1 VTINISSPNT
11 PGLRA
16 LQEKNNAMELAQTLV
31 RLRDSLEQKF
41 ARRVPLWLKIAPDL
55 NLAEEEDIAE
65 VVVSSGLDALVISNT
80 TVERFELRNINA
92 AEIGGLSGSPLFEK
106 STAQLS
112 RFYRLTK
119 GKIILIG
126 VGGIDSAESAY
137 TKIKSGASLV
147 SIYSALIYEGFG
159 LVPKIVSGLSD
170 MLRHDGFSNVSEAIG
185 VESA

>member
-1 VTINISSPNT
+1 
-11 PGLRA
+11 
-16 LQEKNNAMELAQTLV
+16 
-31 RLRDSLEQKF
+31 
-41 ARRVPLWLKIAPDL
+41 
-55 NLAEEEDIAE
+55 
-65 VVVSSGLDALVISNT
+65 
-80 TVERFELRNINA
+80 
-92 AEIGGLSGSPLFEK
+92 LFEK